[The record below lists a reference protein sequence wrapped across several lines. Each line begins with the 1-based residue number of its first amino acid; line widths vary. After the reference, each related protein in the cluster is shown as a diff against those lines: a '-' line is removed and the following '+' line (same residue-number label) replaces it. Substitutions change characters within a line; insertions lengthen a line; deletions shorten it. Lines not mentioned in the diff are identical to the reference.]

1 MQNNNKLHIVIRDVV
16 TTNGTDILISPQFV
30 NILSDYMAFEQ
41 YPATKVVMKDVVT
54 GGYIAK
60 IKNHK
65 STHQP
70 NTIEFAKKLTEE
82 FYKAKQYKLDI
93 VEYVFDSV
101 LYGLQLIQTIQE
113 PESTGID
120 AKESE
125 GDKLFRNLEIH
136 YRKLKKEYEDAL
148 EHLIV
153 RPHDIIWDHEAYYPA
168 KAENQLYLL
177 EGKLNV
183 VCLQLKG
190 RKTEFC
196 TKHKAAKLEEER
208 KKKEDAVNKLLNE
221 RKKEYSKLLEKAFV
235 KFSPANLQKL
245 PHFEDKYLV
254 DLNKLEEVIR
264 KLYQQLRLP
273 DAKWCESQKKDI
285 ISKES
290 KRVQS
295 TANELLAAKKREY
308 TDLLQKALITP
319 GKTFIKKSGYFDSSY
334 DSQLSSIEQEIDV
347 LYNLLGHKTN
357 NWCSNE
363 KSRILAPHQVSSE
376 TRIKQIAYKVVMPS
390 VIGITSLFTGGSY
403 LSSIDSIDQFDNRI
417 QQAASLADKNE
428 YGEAIT
434 QCLTA
439 ADSYDGIFLPS
450 KYRNEGIREAEEM
463 FEKAQ
468 SAVTTSIKEK
478 QYKNALAIIA
488 SIPDD
493 FLNRDQ
499 KYKDWVA
506 KTKIDMENAVEE
518 DIDALASFIESNDGV
533 LGTYGKM
540 KLEELLAVS
549 PDNYWLN
556 LLKSKE

>member
-16 TTNGTDILISPQFV
+16 TNNGSDILTSPQFV

-41 YPATKVVMKDVVT
+41 YPATKVVMKEVAT
-54 GGYIAK
+54 EGYVAK

-65 STHQP
+65 SSHQP
-70 NTIEFAKKLTEE
+70 DTIEFTKKLTEE
-82 FYKAKQYKLDI
+82 FYRAKQFKLDI
-93 VEYVFDSV
+93 VEYVFDSI
-101 LYGLQLIQTIQE
+101 LYGLQLIHTIHE
-113 PESTGID
+113 PETTGID

-136 YRKLKKEYEDAL
+136 YRKLKKKYEEAL
-148 EHLIV
+148 EHLLV

-177 EGKLNV
+177 EGKINV

-196 TKHKAAKLEEER
+196 TKYKAAKLEEER
-208 KKKEDAVNKLLNE
+208 KIKETAVNKLLEE

-235 KFSPANLQKL
+235 KFSPTNLQKL
-245 PHFEDKYLV
+245 PHFEEKYLA
-254 DLNKLEEVIR
+254 DLNKLEEVIQ
-264 KLYQQLRLP
+264 KLYLQLRLP
-273 DAKWCESQKKDI
+273 DAKWCESQKKGI
-285 ISKES
+285 IDKEN

-295 TANELLAAKKREY
+295 TANELLAAKKQEY
-308 TDLLQKALITP
+308 TNLLQKALVTP
-319 GKTFIKKSGYFDSSY
+319 EKSFIKKSGYFDPSY
-334 DSQLSSIEQEIDV
+334 DSQLLSIEQEIDV
-347 LYNLLGHKTN
+347 LYSLLGHKTN
-357 NWCSNE
+357 NWCSKE
-363 KSRILAPHQVSSE
+363 KSRILAPHQISSE

-390 VIGITSLFTGGSY
+390 IIGVTSLFTGGSY
-403 LSSIDSIDQFDNRI
+403 LTSVDSIEQFDNRI

-518 DIDALASFIESNDGV
+518 DIDALATFIESNDGV

>member
-1 MQNNNKLHIVIRDVV
+1 MRV
-16 TTNGTDILISPQFV
+16 
-30 NILSDYMAFEQ
+30 
-41 YPATKVVMKDVVT
+41 
-54 GGYIAK
+54 
-60 IKNHK
+60 
-65 STHQP
+65 
-70 NTIEFAKKLTEE
+70 
-82 FYKAKQYKLDI
+82 
-93 VEYVFDSV
+93 
-101 LYGLQLIQTIQE
+101 
-113 PESTGID
+113 
-120 AKESE
+120 
-125 GDKLFRNLEIH
+125 
-136 YRKLKKEYEDAL
+136 
-148 EHLIV
+148 
-153 RPHDIIWDHEAYYPA
+153 
-168 KAENQLYLL
+168 
-177 EGKLNV
+177 
-183 VCLQLKG
+183 KG

-308 TDLLQKALITP
+308 TDLLQKTLITP

-403 LSSIDSIDQFDNRI
+403 LSSVDSIDQFDNRI

-434 QCLTA
+434 QCLIA

-468 SAVTTSIKEK
+468 SAVTTSIKDK

-518 DIDALASFIESNDGV
+518 DIDALATFIESNDGV